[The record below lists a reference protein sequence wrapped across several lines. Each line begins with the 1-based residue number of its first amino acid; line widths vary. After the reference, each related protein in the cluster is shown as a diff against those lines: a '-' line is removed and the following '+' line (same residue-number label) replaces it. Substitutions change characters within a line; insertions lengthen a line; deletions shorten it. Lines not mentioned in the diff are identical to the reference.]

1 MTLLAAPAAAM
12 DEKKELQLLLTRD
25 PVMRWG
31 VATLVVTLGGFL
43 LWAVFAPLQE
53 GVLADGAVVVDTE
66 HKTVQHLEGG
76 IVERLH
82 VREGSEVKEGQL
94 LIELSETRARA
105 ELERLETRYYGR
117 MAEFDRL
124 NAERLSQERIDFSD
138 ELLARRDEP
147 RIATLLAVQEDL
159 FEVRRNEYQGEVEIL
174 RHRIQQ
180 LEEQVRGL
188 EASQGAKQREQA
200 LIERDLENL
209 EALRERQLVD
219 EGLLIARQRE
229 YEQGVGSLGNNA
241 ADIAAARVAIGETRQ
256 QIMQLQNTLRTKVS
270 DQLIAAQQELLETRE
285 RIVAVRDVLRRTRIR
300 APQDGK
306 VIGLTAHTLG
316 GVVQAGS
323 PIMNIVPSQ
332 DRLMVEGRVRPTDID
347 NVFPGQ
353 EARLRFSAFS
363 WRTTPELTGKVE
375 RVSPDAFQNRETGQ
389 SYYVARIQA
398 PEDELAKL
406 GEVEVEPG
414 MPVAIMF
421 TGGER
426 TAWQY
431 LAAPLSDIVNKALVE
446 E

>member
-1 MTLLAAPAAAM
+1 MTPLAPTAAM

-25 PVMRWG
+25 SVMRWG
-31 VATLVVTLGGFL
+31 VATVVVTLGGFL
-43 LWAVFAPLQE
+43 LWAGFAPLKE

-124 NAERLSQERIDFSD
+124 NAERLSRERIDFSE

-188 EASQGAKQREQA
+188 EASQGARQREQA
-200 LIERDLENL
+200 LIEEDLENL

-219 EGLLIARQRE
+219 ESLLIARQRE
-229 YEQGVGSLGNNA
+229 YEQGLGAIGNNA
-241 ADIAAARVAIGETRQ
+241 ADIAATRVAIGETRQ
-256 QIMQLQNTLRTKVS
+256 QILQLQNTLRTKVS
-270 DQLIAAQQELLETRE
+270 DQLIAAQQELLEIRE

-300 APQDGK
+300 SPQDGK

-316 GVVQAGS
+316 GVVQAGN

-353 EARLRFSAFS
+353 EARLRFDAFS

-375 RVSPDAFQNRETGQ
+375 RVSPDAFQNRDTGE
-389 SYYVARIQA
+389 SYYVARILA
-398 PEDELAKL
+398 PEEELAKL
-406 GEVEVEPG
+406 GDVEVEPG
-414 MPVAIMF
+414 MPVSIMF
-421 TGGER
+421 TGGAR
-426 TAWQY
+426 TAMQY
-431 LAAPLSDIVNKALVE
+431 LTAPLSDIVDKALVE

>member
-1 MTLLAAPAAAM
+1 M

-25 PVMRWG
+25 SVMRWG
-31 VATLVVTLGGFL
+31 VATVVVTLGGFL
-43 LWAVFAPLQE
+43 LWAGFAPLQE

-82 VREGSEVKEGQL
+82 VREGSEVKAGQL

-124 NAERLSQERIDFSD
+124 NAERLSRERIDFSE
-138 ELLARRDEP
+138 ELLARRGEP

-174 RHRIQQ
+174 RHRMQQ
-180 LEEQVRGL
+180 LEEQIRGL
-188 EASQGAKQREQA
+188 EASQGARQREQA
-200 LIERDLENL
+200 LIEEDLENL

-219 EGLLIARQRE
+219 ESLLIARQRE
-229 YEQGVGSLGNNA
+229 YEQGLGAIGNNA
-241 ADIAAARVAIGETRQ
+241 ADIAATRVAIGETRQ
-256 QIMQLQNTLRTKVS
+256 QILQLQNTLRTKVS
-270 DQLIAAQQELLETRE
+270 DQLIAAQQELLEIRE

-300 APQDGK
+300 SPQDGK

-316 GVVQAGS
+316 GVVQAGN

-353 EARLRFSAFS
+353 EARLRFDAFS

-375 RVSPDAFQNRETGQ
+375 RVSPDAFQNRDTGE
-389 SYYVARIQA
+389 SYYVARILA
-398 PEDELAKL
+398 PEEELAKL
-406 GEVEVEPG
+406 GDVEVEPG
-414 MPVAIMF
+414 MPVSIMF
-421 TGGER
+421 TGGAR
-426 TAWQY
+426 TAMQY
-431 LAAPLSDIVNKALVE
+431 LTAPLSDIVNKALVE

>member
-1 MTLLAAPAAAM
+1 M

-31 VATLVVTLGGFL
+31 VATLVVALGGFL
-43 LWAVFAPLQE
+43 LWAIFAPLQE

-82 VREGSEVKEGQL
+82 VREGSEVKAGQL
-94 LIELSETRARA
+94 LLELSETRARA
-105 ELERLETRYYGR
+105 ELERLESRYYGR
-117 MAEFDRL
+117 MAEFGRL
-124 NAERLSQERIDFSD
+124 NAERLSQERIDFSE

-159 FEVRRNEYQGEVEIL
+159 FEVRRNEHQGEVEIL

-188 EASQGAKQREQA
+188 EASQGARQREQA

-209 EALRERQLVD
+209 EALREQQLVD
-219 EGLLIARQRE
+219 ESLLIARQRE
-229 YEQGVGSLGNNA
+229 YEQGLGAIGNNA
-241 ADIAAARVAIGETRQ
+241 ADIAATRVAIGETRQ
-256 QIMQLQNTLRTKVS
+256 QVIQLQNTLRTEVS

-316 GVVQAGS
+316 GVVQAGN

-375 RVSPDAFQNRETGQ
+375 RVSPDAFQNRDTGQ
-389 SYYVARIQA
+389 SYYVARILA

-406 GEVEVEPG
+406 GDVEVEPG
-414 MPVAIMF
+414 MPVDIMF
-421 TGGER
+421 TGGAR
-426 TAWQY
+426 TAMQY
-431 LAAPLSDIVNKALVE
+431 LTAPLSDILNKALVE

>member
-1 MTLLAAPAAAM
+1 MTPLSATAAM

-25 PVMRWG
+25 SVVRWG
-31 VATLVVTLGGFL
+31 VATVVVTLGGFL
-43 LWAVFAPLQE
+43 LWAGFAPLKE

-124 NAERLSQERIDFSD
+124 NAERLSQERIDFSE
-138 ELLARRDEP
+138 ELLARRGEP

-188 EASQGAKQREQA
+188 EASQGARQREQA
-200 LIERDLENL
+200 LIEEDLENL

-219 EGLLIARQRE
+219 ESLLIARQRE
-229 YEQGVGSLGNNA
+229 YEQGLGAIGNNA
-241 ADIAAARVAIGETRQ
+241 ADIAATRVAIGETRQ
-256 QIMQLQNTLRTKVS
+256 QILQLQNTLRTKVS
-270 DQLIAAQQELLETRE
+270 DQLIAAQQELLEIRE

-300 APQDGK
+300 SPQDGK

-316 GVVQAGS
+316 GVVQAGN

-353 EARLRFSAFS
+353 EARLRFDAFS

-375 RVSPDAFQNRETGQ
+375 RVSPDAFQNRDTGE
-389 SYYVARIQA
+389 SYYVARILA
-398 PEDELAKL
+398 PEEELAKL
-406 GEVEVEPG
+406 GDVEVEPG
-414 MPVAIMF
+414 MPVSIMF
-421 TGGER
+421 TGGAR
-426 TAWQY
+426 TAMQY
-431 LAAPLSDIVNKALVE
+431 LTAPLSDIVDKALVE

>member
-1 MTLLAAPAAAM
+1 MTPLAPTAAM

-43 LWAVFAPLQE
+43 LWAIFAPLQE

-82 VREGSEVKEGQL
+82 VREGSEVKAGQL

-105 ELERLETRYYGR
+105 ELERLESRYYGR

-124 NAERLSQERIDFSD
+124 NAERLSRERIEFSE

-147 RIATLLAVQEDL
+147 RVATLLGVQEDL
-159 FEVRRNEYQGEVEIL
+159 FEVRRNEHQGEVKIL

-180 LEEQVRGL
+180 LEEQARGL
-188 EASQGAKQREQA
+188 EASQGARQREQA

-209 EALRERQLVD
+209 EALREQQLVD
-219 EGLLIARQRE
+219 ESLLIARQRE
-229 YEQGVGSLGNNA
+229 YEQGVGAIGNNA
-241 ADIAAARVAIGETRQ
+241 ADIAATRVAIGETRQ
-256 QIMQLQNTLRTKVS
+256 QIIQLQNTLRTEVS
-270 DQLIAAQQELLETRE
+270 DRLIAAQQELLETRE
-285 RIVAVRDVLRRTRIR
+285 SIVAVRDVLRRTRIR

-316 GVVQAGS
+316 GVVQAGN

-375 RVSPDAFQNRETGQ
+375 RVSPDAFQNRDTGQ
-389 SYYVARIQA
+389 SYYVARIRA

-406 GEVEVEPG
+406 GDVEVEPG
-414 MPVAIMF
+414 MPVDIMF
-421 TGGER
+421 TGGAR
-426 TAWQY
+426 TAMQY
-431 LAAPLSDIVNKALVE
+431 LTAPLSDILNKALVE

>member
-1 MTLLAAPAAAM
+1 M

-31 VATLVVTLGGFL
+31 VAALVVTLGGFL
-43 LWAVFAPLQE
+43 LWAIFAPLQE

-82 VREGSEVKEGQL
+82 VREGSEVKAGQL

-105 ELERLETRYYGR
+105 ELERLESRYYGR

-124 NAERLSQERIDFSD
+124 NAERLSRERIDFSD

-159 FEVRRNEYQGEVEIL
+159 FEVRRNEHQGEVEIL
-174 RHRIQQ
+174 RHRVQQ

-188 EASQGAKQREQA
+188 EASQGARQREQA

-209 EALRERQLVD
+209 EALREQQLVD
-219 EGLLIARQRE
+219 ESLLIARQRE
-229 YEQGVGSLGNNA
+229 YEQGLGAIGNNA
-241 ADIAAARVAIGETRQ
+241 ADIAATRVAIGETRQ
-256 QIMQLQNTLRTKVS
+256 QILQLQNTLRTKVS

-316 GVVQAGS
+316 GVVQAGN

-375 RVSPDAFQNRETGQ
+375 RVSPDAFQNRDTGQ
-389 SYYVARIQA
+389 SYYVARILA

-406 GEVEVEPG
+406 GDVEVEPG
-414 MPVAIMF
+414 MPVSIMF
-421 TGGER
+421 TGGAR
-426 TAWQY
+426 TAMQY
-431 LAAPLSDIVNKALVE
+431 LTAPLSDILDKALVE

>member
-31 VATLVVTLGGFL
+31 VATLVVALGGFL

-174 RHRIQQ
+174 RHRVQQ

-398 PEDELAKL
+398 PEEELAKL

-414 MPVAIMF
+414 MPVDIMF

-431 LAAPLSDIVNKALVE
+431 LAAPLSDIINKALVE

>member
-1 MTLLAAPAAAM
+1 MTLFAPTAAM

-31 VATLVVTLGGFL
+31 VATIVVALGGFL

-82 VREGSEVKEGQL
+82 VREGSEVEAGQL

-105 ELERLETRYYGR
+105 ELERLESRYYGR

-124 NAERLSQERIDFSD
+124 NAERLSRERIEFSE

-147 RIATLLAVQEDL
+147 RIATQLAVQEDL

-174 RHRIQQ
+174 RHRVQQ
-180 LEEQVRGL
+180 LEEQARGL
-188 EASQGAKQREQA
+188 EASQEARQREQA
-200 LIERDLENL
+200 LIEQDLENL

-229 YEQGVGSLGNNA
+229 YEQGLGAIGNNA

-256 QIMQLQNTLRTKVS
+256 QIIQLQNTLRTKVS

-306 VIGLTAHTLG
+306 VIGLTAHTQG

-353 EARLRFSAFS
+353 EARLRFNSFS

-375 RVSPDAFQNRETGQ
+375 RVSPDAFQNRDTGQ
-389 SYYVARIQA
+389 SYYVARILA
-398 PEDELAKL
+398 PEEELAKL

-414 MPVAIMF
+414 MPVSIMF

-431 LAAPLSDIVNKALVE
+431 LAAPLSDILNKALVE

>member
-1 MTLLAAPAAAM
+1 MTPLAATAAM

-25 PVMRWG
+25 SVMRWG
-31 VATLVVTLGGFL
+31 VATVVVTLGGFL
-43 LWAVFAPLQE
+43 LWAGFAPLKE

-124 NAERLSQERIDFSD
+124 NAERLSRERIDFSE
-138 ELLARRDEP
+138 ELLARRGEP
-147 RIATLLAVQEDL
+147 RIATLLAVQKDL

-188 EASQGAKQREQA
+188 EASQGARQREQA
-200 LIERDLENL
+200 LIEEDLENL

-219 EGLLIARQRE
+219 ESLLIARQRE
-229 YEQGVGSLGNNA
+229 YEQGLGAIGNNA
-241 ADIAAARVAIGETRQ
+241 ADIAATRVAIGETRQ
-256 QIMQLQNTLRTKVS
+256 QILQLQNTLRTKVS
-270 DQLIAAQQELLETRE
+270 DQLIAAQQELLEIRE

-300 APQDGK
+300 SPQDGK

-316 GVVQAGS
+316 GVVQAGN

-353 EARLRFSAFS
+353 EARLRFDAFS

-375 RVSPDAFQNRETGQ
+375 RVSPDAFQNRDTGE
-389 SYYVARIQA
+389 SYYVARILA
-398 PEDELAKL
+398 PEEELAKL
-406 GEVEVEPG
+406 GDVEVEPG
-414 MPVAIMF
+414 MPVSIMF
-421 TGGER
+421 TGGAR
-426 TAWQY
+426 TAMQY
-431 LAAPLSDIVNKALVE
+431 LTAPH
-446 E
+446 

>member
-1 MTLLAAPAAAM
+1 MTPLSATAAM

-25 PVMRWG
+25 SVMRWG
-31 VATLVVTLGGFL
+31 VATVVVTLGGFL
-43 LWAVFAPLQE
+43 LWAGFAPLKE

-124 NAERLSQERIDFSD
+124 NAERLSQERIDFSE
-138 ELLARRDEP
+138 ELLARRGEP

-188 EASQGAKQREQA
+188 EASQGARQREQA
-200 LIERDLENL
+200 LIEEDLENL

-219 EGLLIARQRE
+219 ESLLIARQRE
-229 YEQGVGSLGNNA
+229 YEQGLGAIGNNA
-241 ADIAAARVAIGETRQ
+241 ADIAATRVAIGETRQ
-256 QIMQLQNTLRTKVS
+256 QILQLQNTLRTKVS
-270 DQLIAAQQELLETRE
+270 DQLIAAQQELLEIRE

-300 APQDGK
+300 SPQDGK

-316 GVVQAGS
+316 GVVQAGN

-353 EARLRFSAFS
+353 EARLRFDAFS

-375 RVSPDAFQNRETGQ
+375 RVSPDAFQNRDTGE
-389 SYYVARIQA
+389 SYYVARILA
-398 PEDELAKL
+398 PEEELAKL
-406 GEVEVEPG
+406 GDVEVEPG
-414 MPVAIMF
+414 MPVSIMF
-421 TGGER
+421 TGGAR
-426 TAWQY
+426 TAMQY
-431 LAAPLSDIVNKALVE
+431 LTAPLSDIVDKALVE

>member
-1 MTLLAAPAAAM
+1 M

-31 VATLVVTLGGFL
+31 VAALVVTLGGFL
-43 LWAVFAPLQE
+43 LWAIFAPLQE
-53 GVLADGAVVVDTE
+53 GVLAEGAVVVDTE

-82 VREGSEVKEGQL
+82 VREGSEVKAGQL

-105 ELERLETRYYGR
+105 ELERLESRYYGR

-124 NAERLSQERIDFSD
+124 NAERLSRERIDFSD

-159 FEVRRNEYQGEVEIL
+159 FEVRRNEHQGEVEIL
-174 RHRIQQ
+174 RHRVQQ

-188 EASQGAKQREQA
+188 EASQGARQREQA

-209 EALRERQLVD
+209 EALREQQLVD
-219 EGLLIARQRE
+219 ESLLIARQRE
-229 YEQGVGSLGNNA
+229 YEQGLGAIGNNA
-241 ADIAAARVAIGETRQ
+241 ADIAATRVAIGETRQ
-256 QIMQLQNTLRTKVS
+256 QILQLQNTLRTKVS

-316 GVVQAGS
+316 GVVQAGN

-375 RVSPDAFQNRETGQ
+375 RVSPDAFQNRDTGQ
-389 SYYVARIQA
+389 SYYVARILA

-406 GEVEVEPG
+406 GDVEVEPG
-414 MPVAIMF
+414 MPVSIMF
-421 TGGER
+421 TGGAR
-426 TAWQY
+426 TAMQY
-431 LAAPLSDIVNKALVE
+431 LTAPLSDILDKALVE

>member
-1 MTLLAAPAAAM
+1 M

-25 PVMRWG
+25 TVMRWG
-31 VATLVVTLGGFL
+31 VATVVVTLGGFL
-43 LWAVFAPLQE
+43 LWAGFAPLQE

-82 VREGSEVKEGQL
+82 VREGSEVKAGQL

-124 NAERLSQERIDFSD
+124 NAERLSRERIDFSE
-138 ELLARRDEP
+138 ELLARRGEP

-180 LEEQVRGL
+180 LEEQIRGL
-188 EASQGAKQREQA
+188 EASQGARQREQA
-200 LIERDLENL
+200 LIEEDLENL

-219 EGLLIARQRE
+219 ESLLIARQRE
-229 YEQGVGSLGNNA
+229 YEQGLGAIGNNA
-241 ADIAAARVAIGETRQ
+241 ADIAATRVAIGETRQ
-256 QIMQLQNTLRTKVS
+256 QILQLQNTLRTKAS
-270 DQLIAAQQELLETRE
+270 DQLIAAQQELLEIRE

-300 APQDGK
+300 SPQDGK

-316 GVVQAGS
+316 GVVQAGN

-353 EARLRFSAFS
+353 EARLRFDAFS

-375 RVSPDAFQNRETGQ
+375 RVSPDAFQNRDTGE
-389 SYYVARIQA
+389 SYYVARILA
-398 PEDELAKL
+398 PEEELAKL
-406 GEVEVEPG
+406 GDVEVEPG
-414 MPVAIMF
+414 MPVSIMF
-421 TGGER
+421 TGGAR
-426 TAWQY
+426 TAMQY
-431 LAAPLSDIVNKALVE
+431 LTAPLSDIVNKALVE

>member
-1 MTLLAAPAAAM
+1 M

-25 PVMRWG
+25 SVMRWG
-31 VATLVVTLGGFL
+31 VATVVVTLGGFL
-43 LWAVFAPLQE
+43 LWAGFAPLKE

-124 NAERLSQERIDFSD
+124 NAERLSRERIDFSE

-188 EASQGAKQREQA
+188 EASQGARQREQA
-200 LIERDLENL
+200 LIEEDLENL

-219 EGLLIARQRE
+219 ESLLIARQRE
-229 YEQGVGSLGNNA
+229 YEQGLGAIGNNA
-241 ADIAAARVAIGETRQ
+241 ADIAATRVAIGETRQ
-256 QIMQLQNTLRTKVS
+256 QILQLQNTLRTKVS
-270 DQLIAAQQELLETRE
+270 DQLIAAQQELLEIRE

-300 APQDGK
+300 SPQDGK

-316 GVVQAGS
+316 GVVQAGN

-353 EARLRFSAFS
+353 EARLRFDAFS

-375 RVSPDAFQNRETGQ
+375 RVSPDAFQNRDTGE
-389 SYYVARIQA
+389 SYYVARILA
-398 PEDELAKL
+398 PEEELAKL
-406 GEVEVEPG
+406 GDVEVEPG
-414 MPVAIMF
+414 MPVSIMF
-421 TGGER
+421 TGGAR
-426 TAWQY
+426 TAMQY
-431 LAAPLSDIVNKALVE
+431 LTAPLSDIVDKALVE

>member
-1 MTLLAAPAAAM
+1 M

-25 PVMRWG
+25 SVMRWG
-31 VATLVVTLGGFL
+31 VATVVVTLGGFL
-43 LWAVFAPLQE
+43 LWAGFAPLKE

-124 NAERLSQERIDFSD
+124 NAERLSRERIDFSE

-188 EASQGAKQREQA
+188 EASQGARQREQA
-200 LIERDLENL
+200 LIEEDLENL
-209 EALRERQLVD
+209 EALREQQLVD
-219 EGLLIARQRE
+219 ESLLIARQRE
-229 YEQGVGSLGNNA
+229 YEQGLGALGNNA
-241 ADIAAARVAIGETRQ
+241 ADIAATRVAIGETRQ
-256 QIMQLQNTLRTKVS
+256 QILQLQNTLRTKVS

-285 RIVAVRDVLRRTRIR
+285 RIVAVRDMLRRTRIR
-300 APQDGK
+300 SPQDGK

-316 GVVQAGS
+316 GVVQPGN

-353 EARLRFSAFS
+353 EARLRFDAFS

-375 RVSPDAFQNRETGQ
+375 RVSPDAFQNRETGE
-389 SYYVARIQA
+389 SYYVARILA
-398 PEDELAKL
+398 PEEELAKL
-406 GEVEVEPG
+406 GDVEVEPG
-414 MPVAIMF
+414 MPVSIMF
-421 TGGER
+421 TGGAR
-426 TAWQY
+426 TAMQY
-431 LAAPLSDIVNKALVE
+431 LTAPLSDIVNKALVE

>member
-1 MTLLAAPAAAM
+1 M

-25 PVMRWG
+25 SVMRWG
-31 VATLVVTLGGFL
+31 MATVVVTLGGFL
-43 LWAVFAPLQE
+43 LWAGFAPLKE

-124 NAERLSQERIDFSD
+124 NAERLSRERIDFSE
-138 ELLARRDEP
+138 ELLARRGEP

-188 EASQGAKQREQA
+188 EASQGARQREQA
-200 LIERDLENL
+200 LIEEDLENL
-209 EALRERQLVD
+209 EALREQQLVD
-219 EGLLIARQRE
+219 ESLLIARQRE
-229 YEQGVGSLGNNA
+229 YEQGLGALGNNA
-241 ADIAAARVAIGETRQ
+241 ADIAATRVAIGETRQ
-256 QIMQLQNTLRTKVS
+256 QILQLQNTLRTKVS

-285 RIVAVRDVLRRTRIR
+285 RIVAVRDMLRRTRIR

-316 GVVQAGS
+316 GVVQPGN

-353 EARLRFSAFS
+353 EARLRFDAFS

-375 RVSPDAFQNRETGQ
+375 RVSPDAFQNRETGE
-389 SYYVARIQA
+389 SYYVARILA
-398 PEDELAKL
+398 PEEELAKL
-406 GEVEVEPG
+406 GDVEVEPG
-414 MPVAIMF
+414 MPVSIMF
-421 TGGER
+421 TGGAR
-426 TAWQY
+426 TAMQY
-431 LAAPLSDIVNKALVE
+431 LTAPLSDIVNKALVE

>member
-1 MTLLAAPAAAM
+1 MTPLAATAAM

-25 PVMRWG
+25 SVMRWG
-31 VATLVVTLGGFL
+31 VATVVVTLGGFL
-43 LWAVFAPLQE
+43 LWAGFAPLKE

-124 NAERLSQERIDFSD
+124 NAERLSRERIDFSE

-188 EASQGAKQREQA
+188 EASQGARQREQA
-200 LIERDLENL
+200 LIEEDLENL
-209 EALRERQLVD
+209 EALREQQLVD
-219 EGLLIARQRE
+219 ESLLIARQRE
-229 YEQGVGSLGNNA
+229 YEQGLGALGNNA
-241 ADIAAARVAIGETRQ
+241 ADIAATRVAIGETRQ
-256 QIMQLQNTLRTKVS
+256 QILQLQNTLRTKVS

-285 RIVAVRDVLRRTRIR
+285 RIVAVRDMLRRTRIR

-316 GVVQAGS
+316 GVVQPGN

-353 EARLRFSAFS
+353 EARLRFDAFS

-375 RVSPDAFQNRETGQ
+375 RVSPDAFQNRETGE
-389 SYYVARIQA
+389 SYYVARILA
-398 PEDELAKL
+398 PEEELAKL
-406 GEVEVEPG
+406 GDVEVEPG
-414 MPVAIMF
+414 MPVSIMF
-421 TGGER
+421 TGGAR
-426 TAWQY
+426 TAMQY
-431 LAAPLSDIVNKALVE
+431 LTAPLSDIVNKALVE

>member
-1 MTLLAAPAAAM
+1 M

-25 PVMRWG
+25 SVMRWG
-31 VATLVVTLGGFL
+31 VATVVVTLGGFL
-43 LWAVFAPLQE
+43 LWAGFAPLKE

-124 NAERLSQERIDFSD
+124 NAERLSRERIDFSE

-188 EASQGAKQREQA
+188 EASQGARQREQA
-200 LIERDLENL
+200 LIEEDLENL
-209 EALRERQLVD
+209 EALREQQLVD
-219 EGLLIARQRE
+219 ESLLIARQRE
-229 YEQGVGSLGNNA
+229 YEQGLGALGNNA
-241 ADIAAARVAIGETRQ
+241 ADIAATRVAIGETRQ
-256 QIMQLQNTLRTKVS
+256 QILQLQNTLRTKVS

-285 RIVAVRDVLRRTRIR
+285 RIVAVRDMLRRTRIR

-316 GVVQAGS
+316 GVVQPGN

-353 EARLRFSAFS
+353 EARLRFDAFS

-375 RVSPDAFQNRETGQ
+375 RVSPDAFQNRETGE
-389 SYYVARIQA
+389 SYYVARIRA
-398 PEDELAKL
+398 PEEELAKL
-406 GEVEVEPG
+406 GDVEVEPG
-414 MPVAIMF
+414 MPVSIMF
-421 TGGER
+421 TGGAR
-426 TAWQY
+426 TAMQY
-431 LAAPLSDIVNKALVE
+431 LTAPLSDIVNKALVE